1 VELDKLKDSISEEIK
16 ELRGS
21 VISNSQESEV
31 RVDELIVQCTKLG
44 FREELVESILLK
56 SHFLSMAGDYETA
69 IEKAKEGLL
78 IAKEIDSAYL
88 QGFGHNQCGVIY
100 FNYCFYDKAIASFLE
115 SLSFY
120 KSTTN
125 YRSISNSLKNIG
137 VAYYKKVDYILS
149 DKYLREALI
158 CAKEHELIDI
168 KASALSWLGILES
181 DQKNFDLSAEYLIE
195 SKNIYLELK
204 NYFNYAANL
213 NIIAVS
219 YISTNKNI
227 AYDYLKQAEE
237 IALKYNYVYILI
249 DIYQNFGVIHFDRR
263 NMLKPLNIFLSLW
276 NTESL
281 ICLLTKRQTPFIV

>member
-1 VELDKLKDSISEEIK
+1 MELDKLKDSISEEIK

-227 AYDYLKQAEE
+227 AYDYLKQAVE

-263 NMLKPLNIFLSLW
+263 NMM
-276 NTESL
+276 
-281 ICLLTKRQTPFIV
+281 